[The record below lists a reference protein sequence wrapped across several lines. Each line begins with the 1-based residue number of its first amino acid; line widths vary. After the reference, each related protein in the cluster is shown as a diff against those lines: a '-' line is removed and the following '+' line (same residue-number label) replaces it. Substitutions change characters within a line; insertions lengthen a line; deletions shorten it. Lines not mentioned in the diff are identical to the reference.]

1 MRFAIDL
8 NVAAHIQRQLWNI
21 IYTRSKNKM
30 ARKYPTDVLEQAQTI
45 LSAWNV
51 VGATT
56 NLGTLLPAAISADLT
71 AAAATEAQIASLES
85 QLTDARNKRD
95 ALYDGLW
102 QKMVRVRMAAKVT
115 FGDDSSQYE
124 LFGGTRRSDRKPR
137 SRKAV
142 AA

>member
-1 MRFAIDL
+1 
-8 NVAAHIQRQLWNI
+8 
-21 IYTRSKNKM
+21 M
-30 ARKYPTDVLEQAQTI
+30 ARKYPTDVLEQAQTM

-56 NLGTLLPAAISADLT
+56 SLGTLLPAAISTDVT
-71 AAAATEAQIASLES
+71 AAAPIEAQIASLES

-102 QKMVRVRMAAKVT
+102 QKLVRVRIGAKAT

-137 SRKAV
+137 TRKAV

>member
-1 MRFAIDL
+1 
-8 NVAAHIQRQLWNI
+8 
-21 IYTRSKNKM
+21 M
-30 ARKYPTDVLEQAQTI
+30 ARKYPTNVLEQAQTI
-45 LSAWNV
+45 LSAWNI

-56 NLGTLLPAAISADLT
+56 SLGTLLPAAISADIT
-71 AAAATEAQIASLES
+71 AAGPIEAQIASLES

-102 QKMVRVRMAAKVT
+102 QKLVRARVGAKAT

-137 SRKAV
+137 TRKAV
-142 AA
+142 AE

>member
-1 MRFAIDL
+1 M
-8 NVAAHIQRQLWNI
+8 
-21 IYTRSKNKM
+21 
-30 ARKYPTDVLEQAQTI
+30 
-45 LSAWNV
+45 SAWNL

-56 NLGTLLPAAISADLT
+56 NLGTLLPASITADVTASAPI
-71 AAAATEAQIASLES
+71 EAQIASLES

-95 ALYDGLW
+95 TLYDGLW
-102 QKMVRVRMAAKVT
+102 QKLVRVRLGAKVT

-137 SRKAV
+137 TRKAV

>member
-1 MRFAIDL
+1 MWVAIDK
-8 NVAAHIQRQLWNI
+8 NVAAQIQRLLWNN
-21 IYTRSKNKM
+21 TLPRSKIKM
-30 ARKYPTDVLEQAQTI
+30 AKKYPTDVLDQAQRM
-45 LSAWNV
+45 LGAWNIA
-51 VGATT
+51 GATT
-56 NLGTLLPAAISADLT
+56 TLAALLPAAISADLT
-71 AAAATEAQIASLES
+71 AAAPLEAQIASLES

-102 QKMVRVRMAAKVT
+102 QKMIRVRLAAKVT

-137 SRKAV
+137 ARKAV

>member
-1 MRFAIDL
+1 
-8 NVAAHIQRQLWNI
+8 
-21 IYTRSKNKM
+21 M
-30 ARKYPTDVLEQAQTI
+30 AKKYPTDVLEQAQTI
-45 LSAWNV
+45 LSAWNI

-56 NLGTLLPAAISADLT
+56 NLGTLLPASISADVT
-71 AAAATEAQIASLES
+71 AAAPIEAQIVSLEA

-102 QKMVRVRMAAKVT
+102 QKLIRVRVGAKAT

-137 SRKAV
+137 ARKVV
-142 AA
+142 AE